1 MSGTEPAPAAP
12 AGNPLVDRVKNI
24 LMMPKVEWERIA
36 GEPATIQ
43 SLYVPYALILA
54 AIGPVAAAIGT
65 AAFVPGTN
73 LVSALI
79 GAVVNYVL
87 ALISVGVLAIIIEML
102 APQFGAVKDRVGAF
116 KVAIYGSTAAW
127 LAGIFGLHPMLA
139 ILGILGLYSVY
150 LIYAGLG
157 PVMRA
162 PADKQLIYTVVI
174 VIVGVVLA
182 LVVSVVVG
190 LVARIGASAP
200 NGLAPGQM
208 AFPPQPPPAY
218 QYPPQQQPQ
227 PPAGTYGQSGYQY
240 PAPQQGQPQQ
250 PQGYQYPQQPQP
262 PQPYTMPQGQ
272 GGQYPQQ
279 PQPQQQQQP
288 YRQ

>member
-12 AGNPLVDRVKNI
+12 AGNPLVDRVRNI
-24 LMMPKVEWERIA
+24 LMTPKAEWERIA

-54 AIGPVAAAIGT
+54 AIGPVASAIGT
-65 AAFVPGTN
+65 AVFVPGTN
-73 LVSALI
+73 LLSALI

-102 APQFGAVKDRVGAF
+102 APQFGAVKDRVAAF

-127 LAGIFGLHPMLA
+127 LAGIFGLHPMLG
-139 ILGILGLYSVY
+139 ILGLLGLYSVY

-162 PADKQLIYTVVI
+162 PADKQVIYTVV
-174 VIVGVVLA
+174 VFIVGLVLA
-182 LVVSVVVG
+182 LVIGLIAGAVG
-190 LVARIGASAP
+190 RMGAGAP
-200 NGLAPGQM
+200 NGLQPGQM
-208 AFPPQPPPAY
+208 AFPPQQTPAY
-218 QYPPQQQPQ
+218 APQGYPQQPTPQQP
-227 PPAGTYGQSGYQY
+227 GYQY
-240 PAPQQGQPQQ
+240 PAPQPQQ
-250 PQGYQYPQQPQP
+250 PPQGYQYPQQPQQ

-279 PQPQQQQQP
+279 QPQQQQPQP
-288 YRQ
+288 QAYRQ